1 MRDLIIAALVF
12 GAVPFILWRPAVGI
26 FLWVWI
32 SVMSPHRMAYGFA
45 YDFPFAQTI
54 AISTL
59 IGILFSREN
68 RRMPVTPVTVVLLLM
83 VLWMNVTTFFAIDIK
98 EAWPMYERV
107 MKIQL
112 MIFVS
117 LFILHSKRHVQAL
130 MWVVTLSVA
139 FFGIKGGFFT
149 LRGGGES
156 LVWGPEGS
164 FIADNNHLALAVIM
178 TIPLL
183 YYLRNQASKRW
194 VRLGLLGAMVL
205 CGFSALG
212 SYSRG
217 ALLAI
222 AAMIGFLWSKSRSR
236 AVTGFVLVLLIPV
249 AIGFMP
255 DKWMDRMRSIQTY
268 EQDASSMGRINAWYM
283 AINLANDRP
292 LVGGGFEIYTPSVFA
307 RYAPNPDDLHA
318 AHSIYFQMLGEH
330 GYVGLMLFLLLWFL
344 VWRDAGWII
353 RHTRERSDLQWALDL
368 ARMVQVSLVGYA
380 VGGAFLSLAY
390 YDVPFNL
397 LVVLVLTR
405 RLVEKEL
412 RGLAGK
418 EEVPLAP
425 QSSGTGQGEGEA
437 IARAGFDPQMSADRR
452 RVGE

>member
-1 MRDLIIAALVF
+1 MRDLILAALIF
-12 GAVPFILWRPAVGI
+12 GAIPFILWRPAVGI

-236 AVTGFVLVLLIPV
+236 AVTGSVPTFQARRPV
-249 AIGFMP
+249 SSITV
-255 DKWMDRMRSIQTY
+255 DRCGRTDTPGRTSTGDHTSHPRHNHPGSHAWRKRPVTLNLTQATAEDYQNTTWASARS
-268 EQDASSMGRINAWYM
+268 
-283 AINLANDRP
+283 
-292 LVGGGFEIYTPSVFA
+292 
-307 RYAPNPDDLHA
+307 
-318 AHSIYFQMLGEH
+318 
-330 GYVGLMLFLLLWFL
+330 
-344 VWRDAGWII
+344 
-353 RHTRERSDLQWALDL
+353 
-368 ARMVQVSLVGYA
+368 
-380 VGGAFLSLAY
+380 
-390 YDVPFNL
+390 
-397 LVVLVLTR
+397 
-405 RLVEKEL
+405 
-412 RGLAGK
+412 
-418 EEVPLAP
+418 
-425 QSSGTGQGEGEA
+425 
-437 IARAGFDPQMSADRR
+437 
-452 RVGE
+452 

>member
-1 MRDLIIAALVF
+1 MRDLILAVLVF
-12 GAVPFILWRPAVGI
+12 GAVPFILWRPPIGI

-32 SVMSPHRMAYGFA
+32 SVMSPHRMAWGFA

-54 AISTL
+54 AIATL
-59 IGILFSREN
+59 VGMLFSRDI
-68 RRMPVTPVTVVLLLM
+68 RRPPITPVTVVLLLM
-83 VLWMNVTTFFAIDIK
+83 VLWMNVSTFFAIDIT
-98 EAWPMYERV
+98 EAQPMWERV

-112 MIFVS
+112 MIFIS
-117 LFILHSKRHVQAL
+117 LFILHSKQHVQVL
-130 MWVVTLSVA
+130 MWIVALSVA
-139 FFGIKGGFFT
+139 FFGVKGGFFT
-149 LRGGGES
+149 LRGGGEM

-164 FIADNNHLALAVIM
+164 FIADNNHLALATIM

-183 YYLRNQASKRW
+183 FYLYHRTPKRW
-194 VRLGLLGAMVL
+194 IRLCLLAAMVL

-217 ALLAI
+217 GLLAI
-222 AAMIGFLWSKSRSR
+222 AAMIGFLWTKSRGKL
-236 AVTGFVLVLLIPV
+236 ATGFVLLLLIPI

-255 DKWMDRMRSIQTY
+255 EKWGERMRSIETY
-268 EQDASSMGRINAWYM
+268 EQDASSMGRINAWQM

-292 LVGGGFEIYTPSVFA
+292 LVGGGFEIYTPKVFS

-330 GYVGLMLFLLLWFL
+330 GYVGLLLFLLLWWL

-353 RHTRERSDLQWALDL
+353 KHSRDRTDLQWALDL
-368 ARMVQVSLVGYA
+368 ARMIQVSLVGYA

-390 YDVPFNL
+390 YDVPYNL

-405 RLVEKEL
+405 RLVEREL
-412 RGLAGK
+412 EGADQKQELPAEAQVAEAG
-418 EEVPLAP
+418 
-425 QSSGTGQGEGEA
+425 GDGQEA
-437 IARAGFDPQMSADRR
+437 AAGASTRR
-452 RVGE
+452 

>member
-1 MRDLIIAALVF
+1 MRDLVLAALIF
-12 GAVPFILWRPAVGI
+12 GAIPFILWRPAIGI

-54 AISTL
+54 AISIL
-59 IGILFSREN
+59 VGMLFSREN
-68 RRMPVTPVTVVLLLM
+68 KRMPVTPVTVVLLLM

-117 LFILHSKRHVQAL
+117 LFILYSKRHVQAL
-130 MWVVTLSVA
+130 MWVVAMSVA

-183 YYLRNQASKRW
+183 YYLRNQTHR
-194 VRLGLLGAMVL
+194 RLLRLALLGAMVL

-222 AAMIGFLWSKSRSR
+222 AAMIAFLWSKSRSR

-255 DKWMDRMRSIQTY
+255 DKWTERMRTIETY
-268 EQDASSMGRINAWYM
+268 EQDASSMGRINAWSM
-283 AINLANDRP
+283 AINLVSDRP

-344 VWRDAGWII
+344 VWCDAGWII
-353 RHTRERSDLQWALDL
+353 KHARERSDLQWALDL

-425 QSSGTGQGEGEA
+425 QSGGTGEGEGEA
-437 IARAGFDPQMSADRR
+437 IARAGLDLQMSADRR

>member
-1 MRDLIIAALVF
+1 MRDLILAVLVF
-12 GAVPFILWRPAVGI
+12 GAVPFILWRPPIGI

-32 SVMSPHRMAYGFA
+32 SVMSPHRMAWGFA

-54 AISTL
+54 AIATL
-59 IGILFSREN
+59 VGMLFSRDI
-68 RRMPVTPVTVVLLLM
+68 RRPPITPVTVVLLLM
-83 VLWMNVTTFFAIDIK
+83 VLWMNVSTFFAIDIT
-98 EAWPMYERV
+98 EAQPMWERV

-112 MIFVS
+112 MIFIS
-117 LFILHSKRHVQAL
+117 LFILHSKQHVQVL
-130 MWVVTLSVA
+130 MWIVALSVA
-139 FFGIKGGFFT
+139 FFGVKGGFFT
-149 LRGGGES
+149 LRGGGEM

-164 FIADNNHLALAVIM
+164 FIADNNHLALATIM

-183 YYLRNQASKRW
+183 FYLYHRTPKRW
-194 VRLGLLGAMVL
+194 IRLCLLAAMVL

-217 ALLAI
+217 GLLAI
-222 AAMIGFLWSKSRSR
+222 AAMIGFLWTKSRGKL
-236 AVTGFVLVLLIPV
+236 ATGFVLLLLIPI

-255 DKWMDRMRSIQTY
+255 EKWGERMRSIETY
-268 EQDASSMGRINAWYM
+268 EQDASSMGRINAWQM

-292 LVGGGFEIYTPSVFA
+292 LVGGGFEIYTPKVFS

-330 GYVGLMLFLLLWFL
+330 GYVGLLLFLLLWWL

-353 RHTRERSDLQWALDL
+353 KHSRDRTDLQWALDL
-368 ARMVQVSLVGYA
+368 ARMIQVSLVGYA

-390 YDVPFNL
+390 YDVPYNL

-405 RLVEKEL
+405 RLVEREL
-412 RGLAGK
+412 EGADQKQELPAEAQVAEAG
-418 EEVPLAP
+418 
-425 QSSGTGQGEGEA
+425 GDGQEA
-437 IARAGFDPQMSADRR
+437 AAGARFDTQMNAEKR
-452 RVGE
+452 RVAE

>member
-1 MRDLIIAALVF
+1 MRDLVLAALIF
-12 GAVPFILWRPAVGI
+12 GAVPFILWRPAIGI
-26 FLWVWI
+26 YLWVWI

-54 AISTL
+54 AIATMV
-59 IGILFSREN
+59 GMLFSREN
-68 RRMPVTPVTVVLLLM
+68 RRMPVTPVTVVLFLM
-83 VLWMNVTTFFAIDIK
+83 VLWMNISTFFAIDIK

-117 LFILHSKRHVQAL
+117 LFILYSKRHVQTL
-130 MWVVTLSVA
+130 MWIVALSVA
-139 FFGIKGGFFT
+139 FFGVKGGFFT
-149 LRGGGES
+149 VRGGGEA

-183 YYLRNQASKRW
+183 YYLRNQTQKRW
-194 VRLGLLGAMVL
+194 LRLALLGAMVL

-255 DKWMDRMRSIQTY
+255 DKWTERMRTIETY
-268 EQDASSMGRINAWYM
+268 EQDASSMGRINAWRM
-283 AINLANDRP
+283 AMNLANDRP
-292 LVGGGFEIYTPSVFA
+292 FVGGGFEIYTPSVFA

-330 GYVGLMLFLLLWFL
+330 GYVGLMLFLLLWYL
-344 VWRDAGWII
+344 VWRDAAWII
-353 RHTRERSDLQWALDL
+353 RQTRDRNELQWALDL
-368 ARMVQVSLVGYA
+368 ARMIQVSLVGYA

-412 RGLAGK
+412 EGLGKK
-418 EEVPLAP
+418 EEVPAAP
-425 QSSGTGQGEGEA
+425 LSGAGEGGHEA